1 MIKFIASDMDG
12 TLLDS
17 QKRLPPDFE
26 YVLRELNKRGIIFAA
41 ASGRQ
46 YETLRVEFCHIKEKM
61 MIIAENGA
69 IVFNGNERIICE
81 TIEKEEVY
89 KIIQKLKAHEN
100 FYPTICGVKSA
111 YGERKN
117 ENVLKKDVSI
127 YYKKYKLVDNLTDVL
142 EYDEV
147 LKLAILDPKGAEKN
161 CYPAIKSLC
170 DDNVEVLLSG
180 DNWVDIMKKDISKGS
195 AIRKIREIYGI
206 KREECVSFGDYMND
220 YEMMKECAESYAMA
234 NAYPELKEI
243 CKYECKSNNEHGVT
257 EKIKEL
263 LNI

>member
-12 TLLDS
+12 TLFDS

-26 YVLRELNKRGIIFAA
+26 YVLSELNKRGIIFAV

-81 TIEKEEVY
+81 TIEKEKAYE
-89 KIIQKLKAHEN
+89 IIQKLKEYEN

-111 YGERKN
+111 YGEIKN
-117 ENVLKKDVSI
+117 KDILKKDVSI
-127 YYKKYKLVDNLTDVL
+127 YYKKYEFVDNLADVL
-142 EYDEV
+142 EYDDV
-147 LKLAILDPKGAEKN
+147 LKFSILDPKGTAKN
-161 CYPAIKSLC
+161 GYPTIKSLC
-170 DDNVEVLLSG
+170 GDNVEVSLSG
-180 DNWVDIMKKDISKGS
+180 EKWVDIMKKNISKGS
-195 AIRKIREIYGI
+195 AIRKIRDIYGI
-206 KREECVSFGDYMND
+206 KKEECVSFGDYMND